1 MENLLSHLVA
11 TPEERDPATLIA
23 LIDEIRPRV
32 PHDGTAALT
41 NLRALV
47 LLLENR
53 PELAV
58 ALRTY
63 LLGLLESRRH
73 SHLYADTGILTN
85 EGFFTTVK
93 KRITHRL
100 LPEETRDEYLK
111 DLFGLV
117 FHQPTDYLWVERI
130 PDEVWFDFL
139 AVLDFDADPSHP
151 GLVKMQS
158 EMLDAAR
165 VLSYR
170 IAATGL
176 EHELVRNYPDI
187 EKFESPFL
195 AQNAE
200 IRDYYQ
206 GYQAHLAGD
215 ADPPD
220 DKHILVLLGQ
230 CEEVLT
236 KVRKQALKSGA
247 SVSLTYHLQRVDQ
260 MMRRLHTLLVL
271 LDPHETTARGVAL
284 LRELVRKENRKYS
297 VRDVVTHVTDLVAL
311 QVTENASKTGE
322 HYTAA
327 TRAEYYAM
335 LRSSMGAGFIVG
347 IMALIKAG
355 IGRLTLAPFTQA
367 FLNSMNYSFG
377 FMLIHVMRFT
387 LATKQP
393 AMTAATIAAT
403 VDQNLAPGSK
413 GKASLD
419 GVVELIAMVSRTQ
432 LVSIL
437 GNVMLA
443 IPTGLLIAWA
453 LGHWTGESVVSV
465 EKALQALHEL
475 NPFASSAL
483 FHAAIAGV
491 CLFLAGLISG
501 YYDNKCAYTR
511 IPARMRQ
518 LRWLKKLLGDRR
530 LDQFAAYIEDNLGA
544 LVGNFALGVMLGT
557 MGMIG
562 FILGLP
568 IDVRHVT
575 LASANFAYALVAL
588 DFAVSWHTLA
598 LSLLGIALV
607 GLVNLGVSFALALY
621 VAMKARQVRFNRLGE
636 LLALTLKQLITRPRD
651 FFLPPKA
658 QPAAT
663 AAPGTPPDA

>member
-1 MENLLSHLVA
+1 MENLLNHLVA

-47 LLLENR
+47 SLLESR
-53 PELAV
+53 PELAT

-93 KRITHRL
+93 KRIIHRL

-215 ADPPD
+215 EAPPD

-327 TRAEYYAM
+327 TRTEYFAM

-355 IGRLTLAPFTQA
+355 LGRLTLAPFTQA
-367 FLNSMNYSFG
+367 FFNSMNYSFG

-403 VDQNLAPGSK
+403 VDQNLTGSK

-453 LGHWTGESVVSV
+453 LGHWAGESVVSV
-465 EKALQALHEL
+465 EKAQQALHDL
-475 NPFASSAL
+475 DPFASSAL

-491 CLFLAGLISG
+491 CLFFAGLISG
-501 YYDNKCAYTR
+501 YYDNKCVYTR
-511 IPARMRQ
+511 IPARLRQ
-518 LRWLKKLLGDRR
+518 LRWLKKLLGEPR
-530 LDQFAAYIEDNLGA
+530 LDRFAAYIEDNLGA
-544 LVGNFALGVMLGT
+544 LVGNFALGIMLGT

-562 FILGLP
+562 FMLGLP

-588 DFAVSWHTLA
+588 DFAVSWHTIV

-621 VAMKARQVRFNRLGE
+621 VAMKARQVRFNRIGE
-636 LLALTLKQLITRPRD
+636 LLALTLKQLVTRPRD

-658 QPAAT
+658 QT
-663 AAPGTPPDA
+663 AIAHPGAPQG